1 MKKTLSVLLLAGV
14 FAVST
19 VACKKDKKED
29 CGALETAVSEKG
41 SAYASNQSSANC
53 NAYKSALS
61 SYVNSSCAELTQA
74 EKDQF
79 NAMITALDCQ

>member
-14 FAVST
+14 LVAST

-29 CGALETAVSEKG
+29 CGALEAAVTEKG
-41 SAYASNQSSANC
+41 NAYASNQSAANC

-79 NAMITALDCQ
+79 NAMISALDCQ